1 MKLKLFFIFLLFLLA
16 LSGSKSAAQ
25 NKFSKTIYQ
34 TSPISA
40 LVNGFDNDSF
50 TVAEIKKH
58 GDFGL
63 GTFNGVNGEM
73 IILNGK
79 VYRADYTG
87 KISMPDNS
95 WQSPF
100 VTEIYFHADTSITL
114 KDTLSFS
121 SLENFINKIFPS
133 KNIIC
138 AIKIEG
144 LFKYVQY
151 RSEKKQTAAY
161 SNIVDVIKQQFIYNM
176 SNINGTMV
184 GFYYPD
190 YLKDV
195 NAAGYHFHFLS
206 LDKKLGGH
214 VLNLMTKNIKIQI
227 EYADNLDMRVPKAA
241 GFYKIKLQN

>member
-1 MKLKLFFIFLLFLLA
+1 MKSKSFFILLLFLLA
-16 LSGSKSAAQ
+16 ISESLSIAQ
-25 NKFSKTIYQ
+25 NRFSKTVYQ

-40 LVNGFDNDSF
+40 LLKGFANDSF
-50 TVAEIKKH
+50 TVFDIKKH

-63 GTFNGVNGEM
+63 GTFNEVDGEM
-73 IILNGK
+73 IILDRI

-87 KISMPDNS
+87 KISIPNNS
-95 WQSPF
+95 WKSPF
-100 VTEIYFHADTSITL
+100 VTEIYFHADTTITL

-121 SLENFINKIFPS
+121 SLENFINKILPS

-144 LFKYVQY
+144 LFKNVQY

-161 SNIVDVIKQQFIYNM
+161 SNLGEVLKHQFVYNM
-176 SNINGTMV
+176 TNIKGTMV
-184 GFYYPD
+184 GFYYPN

-206 LDKKLGGH
+206 FDKKSGGH
-214 VLNLMTKNIKIQI
+214 VLNLTTKNIKIQI
-227 EYADNLDMRVPKAA
+227 EFANNLDMRIPTTN
-241 GFYKIKLQN
+241 GFYKTNLQN

>member
-1 MKLKLFFIFLLFLLA
+1 MKLKSLIVFILFLLT
-16 LSGSKSAAQ
+16 LSGNKSVAQ
-25 NKFSKTIYQ
+25 NKFSKTVYQ

-40 LVNGFDNDSF
+40 LLNGFDNDSF
-50 TVAEIKKH
+50 TVTEIKKH

-63 GTFNGVNGEM
+63 GTFNGVDGEM
-73 IILNGK
+73 IILDGK

-87 KISMPDNS
+87 KISIPDNS
-95 WQSPF
+95 WESPF
-100 VTEIYFHADTSITL
+100 VTEIYFHSDTSITL

-121 SLENFINKIFPS
+121 SLENFINNILPS

-144 LFKYVQY
+144 LFNNIQY

-161 SNIVDVIKQQFIYNM
+161 TNLGDVLKHQFIYNM
-176 SNINGTMV
+176 SNIKGTMV

-190 YLKDV
+190 YLKEV

-206 LDKKLGGH
+206 FDKKSGGH
-214 VLNLMTKNIKIQI
+214 VLNLITQNIKIQI
-227 EYADNLDMRVPKAA
+227 EFAKNLDLRVPSTA
-241 GFYKIKLQN
+241 GFYKMNLQN

>member
-1 MKLKLFFIFLLFLLA
+1 MKLKLFFVSILFLLA
-16 LSGSKSAAQ
+16 FSGNKSSAQ
-25 NKFSKTIYQ
+25 NKFSKTIFQ

-40 LVNGFDNDSF
+40 LMNGLDKDSF

-73 IILNGK
+73 IILDGK
-79 VYRADYTG
+79 VYRADYAG

-144 LFKYVQY
+144 LFKNVQY

-161 SNIVDVIKQQFIYNM
+161 SNLVDVLKHQFIYNM
-176 SNINGTMV
+176 SNIKGTMV
-184 GFYYPD
+184 GFYYPY
-190 YLKDV
+190 YLKEV

-206 LDKKLGGH
+206 FDKKSGGH

-227 EYADNLDMRVPKAA
+227 EFAKNLDMRVPSTA
-241 GFYKIKLQN
+241 GFYKINLQN